1 MANCCTSN
9 FLSPAFSTMV
19 ETAPSA
25 ALAGDFAD
33 PAKRGTAMGGFN
45 LFGSLGFAVGPFVG
59 GLIADSYG
67 FHVSFAAAGLAVF
80 LVALIFLPLLIS
92 VSRNK

>member
-1 MANCCTSN
+1 
-9 FLSPAFSTMV
+9 
-19 ETAPSA
+19 
-25 ALAGDFAD
+25 
-33 PAKRGTAMGGFN
+33 MGGFN